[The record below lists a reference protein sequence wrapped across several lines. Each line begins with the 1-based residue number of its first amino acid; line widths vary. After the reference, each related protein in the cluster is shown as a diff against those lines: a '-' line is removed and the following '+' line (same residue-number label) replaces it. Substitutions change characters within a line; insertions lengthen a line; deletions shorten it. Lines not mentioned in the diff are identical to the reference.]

1 MTIKH
6 NPLFDTNTIESIYTE
21 RDGVPVRYVCTTTPT
36 SNADTIPADIFYRET
51 PHPEFGNFY
60 FGIYKNPIDSNVY
73 ICNADEVENYQFACV
88 LNDEGEYE
96 YSAHR
101 HDYKSFSNGN
111 MIDGGRAYVRYSGDL
126 TYYQLANGEFHE
138 IRIDG

>member
-6 NPLFDTNTIESIYTE
+6 NPLFDTDRIAQIYSE
-21 RDGVPVRYVCTTTPT
+21 KDGVPVKYVCTTTPT
-36 SNADTIPADIFYRET
+36 SNATMVPADIFYRET

-60 FGIYKNPIDSNVY
+60 FGIYRHPIDGNTY

-88 LNDEGEYE
+88 LNDDGEYE
-96 YSAHR
+96 YSAYQ

-111 MIDGGRAYVRYSGDL
+111 MIDGGRAYVRCRGDL
-126 TYYQLANGEFHE
+126 TYYQLANGEFYE
-138 IRIDG
+138 VRIDD